1 MLLFLP
7 KSFNSSP
14 EFFNCF
20 SIDPKVSSMKF
31 IVFSANLFLLSNCL
45 LINTS
50 TVILR
55 KSTILFLFV
64 PCAPI
69 FRMEPAFSSI
79 TTFIPIQD
87 ETELSNELNLTNIS
101 SLKLLSS
108 KFDNSN
114 FQ

>member
-1 MLLFLP
+1 
-7 KSFNSSP
+7 
-14 EFFNCF
+14 
-20 SIDPKVSSMKF
+20 MKF

-45 LINTS
+45 LINTFI
-50 TVILR
+50 VVLR
-55 KSTILFLFV
+55 KSTIRFLFV

-79 TTFIPIQD
+79 TTFSPIHA
-87 ETELSNELNLTNIS
+87 ETVLSKELNLTNIS
-101 SLKLLSS
+101 SLKLFSS